1 MFSFSGLRRTVL
13 TTLISLGLTAT
24 PLAALAQTPPPGPA
38 LWVVRDADSIVYLFG
53 TIHFLKADAA
63 WRTAEVQGAFEAS
76 DRLVLE
82 VANPED
88 QAAVAPLI
96 QQFGLSPDRPLSA
109 LLEPDDLQRFTSA
122 ATAMGRDAAQMDVMR
137 PWLAG
142 VVLSSAKLSLA
153 GYDPGSGVDV
163 ILRAEARAAGKQ
175 VLGLETPEDQVRM
188 LSGFPEAGQIAF
200 LNNTARDFA
209 AAPVELDRLAEAWA
223 GGDTD
228 AIEAITLQPMRDQ
241 SEQLYQT
248 LIVERNRRWAREIEG
263 LLDGAGTTFVAVG
276 ALHLS
281 GADGVPEILKANGVD
296 TVRVVDGRR

>member
-1 MFSFSGLRRTVL
+1 MFRFNSLRRKVL
-13 TTLISLGLTAT
+13 TTLISLGLIAT
-24 PLAALAQTPPPGPA
+24 PLAALAQTRPTGPA
-38 LWVVRDADSIVYLFG
+38 LWVVRDADSTLYLFG
-53 TIHFLKADAA
+53 TIHFLKPDAE
-63 WRTAEVQGAFEAS
+63 WRTAQVQSAFEAS

-88 QAAVAPLI
+88 QAAVVPLI
-96 QQFGLSPDRPLSA
+96 QQFGLSPDRPLSS
-109 LLEPDDLQRFTSA
+109 LLEPDDLQRLTTV

-142 VVLSSAKLSLA
+142 VLLSSAKLSHA

-175 VLGLETPEDQVRM
+175 ILGLETPTDQVRM
-188 LSGFPEAGQIAF
+188 LSGFPEAGQVAF
-200 LNNTARDFA
+200 LNNTIRDFD

-228 AIEAITLQPMRDQ
+228 AIDAVTLQPMRDQ

-248 LIVERNRRWAREIEG
+248 LIVERNQRWAREIQG
-263 LLDGAGTTFVAVG
+263 LLEGAGTTFVAVG

-281 GADGVPEILKANGVD
+281 GQDGVPEILKANGVD
-296 TVRVVDGRR
+296 AIRVMDVR